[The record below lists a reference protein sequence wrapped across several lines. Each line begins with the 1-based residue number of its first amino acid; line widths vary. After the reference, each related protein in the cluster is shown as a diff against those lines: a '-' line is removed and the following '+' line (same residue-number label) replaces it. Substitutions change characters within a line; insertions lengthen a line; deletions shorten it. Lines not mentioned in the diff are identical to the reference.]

1 MLNRNWPAG
10 LRYVV
15 AGLAQLGRVEEAKAA
30 LEELKLLNGSLAF
43 VEGNLR
49 RLYKDQAAV
58 DHILDG
64 LRAAGFD

>member
-1 MLNRNWPAG
+1 
-10 LRYVV
+10 
-15 AGLAQLGRVEEAKAA
+15 
-30 LEELKLLNGSLAF
+30 LAF

-58 DHILDG
+58 DHVLDG